1 MRVKTI
7 KGCVVVEIPVGRVEQ
22 FSGLGLLE
30 IPNLIR
36 ERLERFCNRSILE
49 IAKGIMDAIGTERDE
64 HGIARVK

>member
-36 ERLERFCNRSILE
+36 EHLERFCNRSILE
-49 IAKGIMDAIGTERDE
+49 IANG
-64 HGIARVK
+64 VW